1 MFKILPRIYRAS
13 QLGLLQAGVSESY
26 GVRLYGPRLDA
37 TFHMIARENYGN
49 FVMESLRGADPS
61 LTFLDIGANIGLFS
75 CALYDHFEGKVH
87 SFEPNPKTFGYLQQ
101 NLLANNAENARAWC
115 AGIFD
120 ANRFSAALNHS
131 ANRSGASSMVNKYD
145 ADATRIS
152 LLTPNDLSL
161 MMNDTDR
168 YCLKIDVEGVEKNVI
183 LALKSAKILERT
195 DRIVIEMSENTSD
208 AATLNEI
215 RKLITTAGL
224 TLADRKGSPTHAD
237 ELFVRK

>member
-131 ANRSGASSMVNKYD
+131 ANRSGAS
-145 ADATRIS
+145 
-152 LLTPNDLSL
+152 
-161 MMNDTDR
+161 
-168 YCLKIDVEGVEKNVI
+168 
-183 LALKSAKILERT
+183 ERT

-208 AATLNEI
+208 AATLDEI

-224 TLADRKGSPTHAD
+224 TLADRKGSPNHAD